1 MKKYVLGLVSFI
13 VIFSVV
19 FCNVFVS
26 GASNVVGD
34 INGDGKANSSDALLV
49 LRYCVG
55 MSTGVKDMKPA
66 DVNHDGK
73 INANDALIILRICVG
88 LENPKN
94 YTTTVKP
101 TTKPTT
107 KPIQFTPASVK
118 EVSPSSVKA
127 YGGTIQ
133 RAWKVSS
140 KTASVEIHKV
150 AYGSKITQ
158 NFQKSQDSGM
168 DVSSKKVTYQPI
180 CNIALITCAP
190 TSLLYGLAYPFVGA
204 SKGKLED
211 MATKGNAMVA
221 INGEAVQAI
230 NNMAIRNGTVY
241 NAKGYGGNYMC
252 LYKNGSVKFQTVSNQ
267 NPEQLIS
274 SGVYNTVRFQY
285 GLIQNGNKINN
296 SESYYHNRTIVAQ
309 ISENKY
315 ILAVSEFMP
324 MNSIAD
330 LLMKYGA
337 KNAVVI
343 NGGNCSFMY
352 VRGIGNVTGTN
363 ATQLKNL
370 NKVNVVETEFFAK
383 NGMLGNNSAG
393 KPKLGGPCSDEINMI
408 MVR

>member
-19 FCNVFVS
+19 FCNVFVT

-34 INGDGKANSSDALLV
+34 VNGDGKANSSDALLV
-49 LRYCVG
+49 LRHSVG
-55 MSTGVKDMKPA
+55 LPTNIKDMSPG

-73 INANDALIILRICVG
+73 INSNDALIILRISVG
-88 LENPKN
+88 LDDPKN
-94 YTTTVKP
+94 YTT

-107 KPIQFTPASVK
+107 KPNQFTPASVK
-118 EVSPSSVKA
+118 EVSPSSVKT

-133 RAWKVSS
+133 RAWKISS

-158 NFQKSQDSGM
+158 NFVKSQDGAL

-190 TSLLYGLAYPFVGA
+190 TSMLYGVTSWYLNS

-211 MATKGNAMVA
+211 IATKAGALVA
-221 INGEAVQAI
+221 VNGEAAQAI

-241 NAKGYGGNYMC
+241 NQKGYGGYYMC
-252 LYKNGSVKFQTVSNQ
+252 LYKNGNVNFQTVTNQ
-267 NPEQLIS
+267 NPNQLIS
-274 SGVYNTVRFQY
+274 SGIYNTVRFQY
-285 GLIQNGNKINN
+285 GLVENGYKVNN
-296 SESYYHNRTIVAQ
+296 NENYYHNRTIVAQ

-315 ILAVSEFMP
+315 ILAVAEFMP
-324 MNSIAD
+324 MSSIAD

-343 NGGNCSFMY
+343 NGGNCSYMY
-352 VRGIGNVTGTN
+352 VKGIGNVTGTK
-363 ATQLKNL
+363 ATQLKSL
-370 NKVNVVETEFFAK
+370 NKVNVVETEFFGK

-393 KPKLGGPCSDEINMI
+393 NPKLGSPCNDEINMI